1 MIEPLIDLERSIST
15 LMTRYQTLSYAHQEL
30 QEKYQQL
37 EQQHHELLFQKQRA
51 ADQVKEMIGKI
62 LGSKSLPHA
71 FLFVGQKGTGK
82 TSTARIFA
90 KAINCL
96 ENHYSTNK
104 SKSTSIEPCNS
115 CHNCKSITSSTFT
128 DVVEMDAASNRGI
141 EEIKNLIRETSFLPM
156 SGKYRVFIIDE
167 AHMITTDGF
176 NALLKTLEEPPE
188 SSMFILATTNLE
200 KLPKTIV
207 SRCVK
212 VNFGKALKQDIV
224 SMLKRIGNSEKF
236 EFKTD
241 FYSLI
246 AKHSDY
252 SFRDAAKML
261 EEVSM
266 QKLKT
271 IEELEEFLGVRG
283 KNNLLEIIENKDS
296 KKTFVWINEFSQNGG
311 NFKNLI
317 EEILEELRVLLLAK
331 KGIKNEDVKST
342 KLTFSE
348 ISKLIKL
355 LMESY
360 QLLKSSPIESLPLE
374 IAIFEFYNQIDTKN

>member
-1 MIEPLIDLERSIST
+1 MFYLKYRPRTI
-15 LMTRYQTLSYAHQEL
+15 AEL
-30 QEKYQQL
+30 DNT
-37 EQQHHELLFQKQRA
+37 HVR
-51 ADQVKEMIGKI
+51 DQIKKI
-62 LGSKSLPHA
+62 LESKSLPHA

-82 TSTARIFA
+82 TSVARIFA

-96 ENHYSTNK
+96 ENHYSTDS
-104 SKSTSIEPCNS
+104 SKSTSIEPCNKCS
-115 CHNCKSITSSTFT
+115 NCKSITSSTFT

-141 EEIKNLIRETSFLPM
+141 EEVKNLIRETSFLPM

-188 SSMFILATTNLE
+188 SSIFILATTNLE
-200 KLPKTIV
+200 KLPKTII

-224 SMLKRIGNSEKF
+224 SMLKKIGSQEKF
-236 EFKTD
+236 EFNTD

-252 SFRDAAKML
+252 SFRDAAKIL

-266 QKLKT
+266 QKIKT
-271 IEELEEFLGVRG
+271 TDELETFLGVRG

-296 KKTFVWINEFSQNGG
+296 KKTFIWINEFAQNGG

-317 EEILEELRVLLLAK
+317 EEVLEELRILLLAK
-331 KGIKNEDVKST
+331 KGIEIEDIKST
-342 KLTFSE
+342 KLTLTE

-360 QLLKSSPIESLPLE
+360 QLLRSSPIESLPLE
-374 IAIFEFYNQIDTKN
+374 IALSEFYNQIDTEN